1 MRYHGRILKQT
12 VVLQETHFTINK
24 VKIRRN
30 FESGELMI
38 VETGTTIS
46 ENLANPNGF
55 IIDSGTYVLPKIVI
69 PCAYQTIKSIMGT
82 PTPTLAD
89 GGVVITSETHQVHI
103 HTHGTLNPPD
113 KCPLQGTY
121 RETGHPDIV
130 VFEPRTGPNSP
141 EVTFSPIDP
150 RQISI
155 PNMVTLKVEW
165 ALFKT
170 SKKFGLVHN
179 ISKQAECSDL
189 KRLTDGGQDRPEL
202 QGTTETLLYAKGEM
216 LYNVKCPKIK
226 VGLDLTLGDSRCYK
240 YLPVMVKQSGRPAD
254 KRFLIPGSRLL
265 SNISDSEPCDSA
277 LKVPRGY
284 ITTEGLWVAMS
295 PRPRVLV
302 APTELQIEVLTS
314 PDTYEAEAK
323 GGAYMDRDLAE
334 WARAFAWD
342 ARQTITQ
349 TYEGRLS
356 QSMTLAEQFQQGF
369 SREQFA
375 KYLDDIES
383 QASFLSFLDPIKAY
397 LTPKLIFIGSMCSLT
412 ICCFTGVMSLHGAYR
427 YIQQSRLAQVTIS
440 VVTVLKLLCCAPAAI
455 LADEMYRHSFAAS
468 MDRDY
473 GHIPEIRR
481 AERRRTVKAITALKT
496 DTKKP
501 AVPQPECNYS
511 EALLPL
517 NKTAP
522 SAPMYE
528 GKGSTITAIPTIV
541 PFVYPQVPGI
551 SGLNHDIQ
559 RPLPNIL

>member
-1 MRYHGRILKQT
+1 
-12 VVLQETHFTINK
+12 
-24 VKIRRN
+24 
-30 FESGELMI
+30 MI
-38 VETGTTIS
+38 VETGTTIA
-46 ENLANPNGF
+46 ENVADLNGF
-55 IIDSGTYVLPKIVI
+55 IIDSGTYILPKIEI
-69 PCAYQTIKSIMGT
+69 PCAYQTIKSILGT

-89 GGVVITSETHQVHI
+89 GGVVITSESHQVHI

-170 SKKFGLVHN
+170 LKKFGLVHD
-179 ISKQAECSDL
+179 ISQQAECSYL
-189 KRLTDGGQDRPEL
+189 KCLTDEGQDRPEL
-202 QGTTETLLYAKGEM
+202 QGMTETLLYAKGEM

-226 VGLDLTLGDSRCYK
+226 VELDLTLGDSRCYK
-240 YLPVMVKQSGRPAD
+240 YLPVVVKQNGCPAE

-284 ITTEGLWVAMS
+284 LTTEGLWVAMS
-295 PRPRVLV
+295 PRPRVLR

-314 PDTYEAEAK
+314 PDTYEAEAN
-323 GGAYMDRDLAE
+323 GGAYMDSDLAE

-342 ARQTITQ
+342 ARRAITQ
-349 TYEGRLS
+349 TYEGWLA

-397 LTPKLIFIGSMCSLT
+397 LTPKLIFIGSMCSLA
-412 ICCFTGVMSLHGAYR
+412 ICCFTGVM
-427 YIQQSRLAQVTIS
+427 
-440 VVTVLKLLCCAPAAI
+440 
-455 LADEMYRHSFAAS
+455 
-468 MDRDY
+468 
-473 GHIPEIRR
+473 
-481 AERRRTVKAITALKT
+481 
-496 DTKKP
+496 
-501 AVPQPECNYS
+501 
-511 EALLPL
+511 
-517 NKTAP
+517 
-522 SAPMYE
+522 
-528 GKGSTITAIPTIV
+528 
-541 PFVYPQVPGI
+541 
-551 SGLNHDIQ
+551 
-559 RPLPNIL
+559 

>member
-1 MRYHGRILKQT
+1 
-12 VVLQETHFTINK
+12 
-24 VKIRRN
+24 
-30 FESGELMI
+30 
-38 VETGTTIS
+38 
-46 ENLANPNGF
+46 
-55 IIDSGTYVLPKIVI
+55 
-69 PCAYQTIKSIMGT
+69 
-82 PTPTLAD
+82 
-89 GGVVITSETHQVHI
+89 
-103 HTHGTLNPPD
+103 
-113 KCPLQGTY
+113 
-121 RETGHPDIV
+121 
-130 VFEPRTGPNSP
+130 
-141 EVTFSPIDP
+141 
-150 RQISI
+150 
-155 PNMVTLKVEW
+155 
-165 ALFKT
+165 
-170 SKKFGLVHN
+170 
-179 ISKQAECSDL
+179 
-189 KRLTDGGQDRPEL
+189 
-202 QGTTETLLYAKGEM
+202 M

-226 VGLDLTLGDSRCYK
+226 VGLNLTLGDSRCYK

-254 KRFLIPGSRLL
+254 KRFLIPGFRLL

-468 MDRDY
+468 IDRDY
-473 GHIPEIRR
+473 GHIPEICR
-481 AERRRTVKAITALKT
+481 AERRRTVKAITTLKADT
-496 DTKKP
+496 TVDPLTKKP

-541 PFVYPQVPGI
+541 PFVYPQLLGI
-551 SGLNHDIQ
+551 LCLNRDIQ